1 MLKSRFLAVGHIAR
15 VGASAQRGEVATVC
29 DCGQQAPFVLA
40 AAILLGFLVSP
51 FVKGLVAL
59 DYRWYRR
66 GRPEEMLLAA
76 LPWLL
81 LLVFVVS
88 PMVSS
93 AAFRAFSCE
102 EFDDGCAPKPYT
114 PYHAYTLPLHSS
126 AHPFLHLSPHPIP
139 RTLFI
144 PHSCLYFDKAEL
156 PPCGLCNRLLRHG
169 GVGQL

>member
-1 MLKSRFLAVGHIAR
+1 MHK
-15 VGASAQRGEVATVC
+15 RGEVATVC
-29 DCGQQAPFVLA
+29 NCGQQAPFVLA

-126 AHPFLHLSPHPIP
+126 AHPFLHLSPQFP